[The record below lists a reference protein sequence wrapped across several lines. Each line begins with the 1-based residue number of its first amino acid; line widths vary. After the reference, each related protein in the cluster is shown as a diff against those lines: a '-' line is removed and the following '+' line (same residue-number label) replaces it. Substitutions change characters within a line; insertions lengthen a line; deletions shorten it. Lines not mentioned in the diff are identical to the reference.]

1 MKKVTLVLSTIILS
15 FTACGGEE
23 SSTNATVDSSGVGY
37 VKTSATFTSNDS
49 NLTWQDNSDVYIP
62 KATTVS
68 EASAVCDNLV
78 LETYEDW
85 RLPTKDEVINLY
97 ISHRENLS
105 YNSSDYA
112 KETYYND
119 IPYSRF
125 GHLAWNSSSITRDD
139 GRIGYQIVNEEQT
152 SIKKTG
158 VIFFPIEG
166 LIEENTYAIRCV
178 REN

>member
-1 MKKVTLVLSTIILS
+1 MKKVILVLSTIILS
-15 FTACGGEE
+15 FTACGGGTGGEE
-23 SSTNATVDSSGVGY
+23 SSSNTTVNSSGSGY
-37 VKTSATFTSNDS
+37 VKTSSTFTSNDS
-49 NLTWQDNSDVYIP
+49 NLTWQDNPDVYIP

-85 RLPTKDEVINLY
+85 RLPTKDEVVNLY
-97 ISHRENLS
+97 VSHREDLS

-119 IPYSRF
+119 SPYSRF
-125 GHLAWNSSSITRDD
+125 GHLAWNSSSYTMYD

-152 SIKKTG
+152 SIKKK
-158 VIFFPIEG
+158 VLYFS
-166 LIEENTYAIRCV
+166 N
-178 REN
+178 